1 MANFDAQVIELVGAT
16 YSTDQAALDQFITE
30 GANEVINAM
39 PRSVMER
46 VAKETAVSSGSTSSE
61 GHKILYVLR
70 NDGTIDQPCRLIP
83 AYKRGR
89 AADADDM
96 EAASATDPV
105 YYIQGG
111 TINVLPAGGSGN
123 KLVSVPTYSASA
135 IDASAS
141 STIANFPNEYEYLV
155 VLYAAIKSLQQ
166 VLNGIVLADA
176 SISYSAASLGNAVSS
191 AQDVPTDS
199 VAPTNADG
207 ATASGSDASAYSSP
221 GVTTSGSNGELTDM
235 ANGTIGADADKID
248 FDKWWDIT
256 ADYIESNEDTE
267 LAQVQIQKIRA
278 YINSFRAEV
287 QDAQNAMQATIEDAR
302 LSTQASVATAS
313 NQTSASVANARNDVQ
328 VAIDKMRLST
338 SASIEQMR
346 QSTNV
351 NIVNATKT
359 MDALIQDYAALV
371 TEKTNEYS
379 WATAQQAKLQADY
392 DRGIQIM
399 RGS

>member
-46 VAKETAVSSGSTSSE
+46 VAKETSVTSGSTSSE

-89 AADADDM
+89 AADSDDM

-105 YYIQGG
+105 YYIQDG

-135 IDASAS
+135 IDASGS

-166 VLNGIVLADA
+166 VLNSIVLADA
-176 SISYSAASLGNAVSS
+176 SISYSAASVGNAVSS

-199 VAPTNADG
+199 VAPTNA
-207 ATASGSDASAYSSP
+207 TGSDASTYTSP
-221 GVTTSGSNGELTDM
+221 SVTTSGSDGELTDM

-256 ADYIESNEDTE
+256 ADYTE

-287 QDAQNAMQATIEDAR
+287 QDAQNAMTATIQDAR
-302 LSTQASVATAS
+302 LSTDASI
-313 NQTSASVANARNDVQ
+313 ANARNDVQ

>member
-46 VAKETAVSSGSTSSE
+46 VAKETSVTSGSTSSE

-89 AADADDM
+89 AADSDDM

-111 TINVLPAGGSGN
+111 TINVLPSGGSGN

-135 IDASAS
+135 IDASGS

-166 VLNGIVLADA
+166 VLNSIVLADA
-176 SISYSAASLGNAVSS
+176 SISYSAASVGNAVSS

-199 VAPTNADG
+199 VAPTNA
-207 ATASGSDASAYSSP
+207 TGSDASTYTSP
-221 GVTTSGSNGELTDM
+221 SVTTSGSDGELTDM

-267 LAQVQIQKIRA
+267 LAQVQIEKIRA

-287 QDAQNAMQATIEDAR
+287 QDAQNAMTATIQDAR
-302 LSTQASVATAS
+302 LSTDASI
-313 NQTSASVANARNDVQ
+313 ANARNDVQ